1 MITADDKLREI
12 LKIPKKSV
20 KKVSVAQ
27 EDISDFDIFI
37 QSTSHNRILLPNTK
51 VLYKTDEE
59 VVEKE
64 ATKTKVF

>member
-1 MITADDKLREI
+1 MITGDDKLREI
-12 LKIPKKSV
+12 LKIPQKSV

-51 VLYKTDEE
+51 MLYKTDEE
-59 VVEKE
+59 VLDKE
-64 ATKTKVF
+64 ATKTKVV

>member
-1 MITADDKLREI
+1 M
-12 LKIPKKSV
+12 

-27 EDISDFDIFI
+27 EDVSDFDIFI

-51 VLYKTDEE
+51 MLYKTDDE